1 MNTLL
6 VIIALIMGLVG
17 LLGVFVPIVPG
28 TILSFVGLICVF
40 CTTESTISIGTLILW
55 GVVSLVVILLD
66 YILPGYFSKLF
77 GGTKAGITGATVGTI
92 VGIFFG
98 VPGIIQGP
106 LFGAIAGE
114 MIVSKVP
121 LERAFKVGMGSM
133 LSFFV
138 GTGIKLVAAVYMLY
152 YIVKVFIA
160 VVI

>member
-6 VIIALIMGLVG
+6 VVIALIMGLVG

-98 VPGIIQGP
+98 VPGIILGP
-106 LFGAIAGE
+106 FFGAIAGE
-114 MIVSKVP
+114 MIGSKAP
-121 LERAFKVGMGSM
+121 IEKAFKVGMGSM

>member
-1 MNTLL
+1 MDTTLG
-6 VIIALIMGLVG
+6 VIAIICGIIG
-17 LLGVFVPIVPG
+17 LLGAVLPVLPG
-28 TILSFVGLICVF
+28 TVISYIGMLCVSFSSYSELS
-40 CTTESTISIGTLILW
+40 TLTLATW
-55 GVVSLVVILLD
+55 GIVAVVVIVMD
-66 YILPGYFSKLF
+66 YVLPGYFSKKF

-98 VPGIIQGP
+98 VPGIILGP
-106 LFGAIAGE
+106 FFGAIAGE
-114 MIVSKVP
+114 MIGSKAP
-121 LERAFKVGMGSM
+121 IEKAFKVGMGSM